1 MIKSLHGLLIYLYI
15 KSYKGILMNTNR
27 FETFFDAVL
36 AIIITVLVLKL
47 TQPASPTL
55 GAVLALNARFITYA
69 ICFLVIF
76 IIWYDNHNLFQ
87 VVEEIDHKVL
97 SIYAV
102 QIFAISLLP
111 YFATWVAL
119 NINSVAAE
127 TMYGIVFLAID
138 ILYIISINAIYRAN
152 PYNSGL
158 VQSSFRRVYSYIPI
172 AIMILGFVLTYTIY
186 VPGIY
191 ICVLLSVICW
201 LIFLRL
207 KKSDNRSTD
216 RFEAFIDAIIAI
228 IITIIVIEI
237 PMVANGSWN
246 SFFDIKLEFII
257 YAVSFI
263 VCFNFWNYNNNLFN
277 IVNKVDHKVIWS
289 IGIALFFL
297 SLIPYLTTFVAENS
311 NSFVPCF
318 LYGLNFIIVAILSI
332 VTANALKNSD
342 KANIALQL
350 ALEDNKPFIST
361 IVLVVIGMVIGYFIY
376 PLAIVIACLVSI
388 ITLWAISYYGN
399 RY

>member
-1 MIKSLHGLLIYLYI
+1 
-15 KSYKGILMNTNR
+15 MNTNR
-27 FETFFDAVL
+27 FETFFDAIL

-47 TQPASPTL
+47 TQPASPTF

-87 VVEEIDHKVL
+87 VVEEIDNRVL
-97 SIYAV
+97 FIYAL

-119 NINSVAAE
+119 NIKSVAAQ

-138 ILYIISINAIYRAN
+138 VLYIISIYAIYRAN
-152 PYNSGL
+152 PYNCGL
-158 VQSSFRRVYSYIPI
+158 CQANFRSIYSYIPI

-186 VPGIY
+186 APGIY
-191 ICVLLSVICW
+191 ISVLLSVICW
-201 LIFLRL
+201 LIFSRL
-207 KKSDNRSTD
+207 KRPDNGSTD

-228 IITIIVIEI
+228 IITIIVLEI

-246 SFFDIKLEFII
+246 SFFDIKLEFIV

-376 PLAIVIACLVSI
+376 PLAIVIACFVSI
-388 ITLWAISYYGN
+388 ITLWVISYYGN
-399 RY
+399 KYLFFTFSLF

>member
-1 MIKSLHGLLIYLYI
+1 
-15 KSYKGILMNTNR
+15 MNTNR
-27 FETFFDAVL
+27 FETFFDAIL

-47 TQPASPTL
+47 TQPASPTF

-87 VVEEIDHKVL
+87 VVEEIDNRVL
-97 SIYAV
+97 FIYAL

-119 NINSVAAE
+119 NIKSVAAE

-138 ILYIISINAIYRAN
+138 VLYIISIYAIYRAN
-152 PYNSGL
+152 PYNCGL
-158 VQSSFRRVYSYIPI
+158 CQANFRSIYSYVPI

-186 VPGIY
+186 TPGIY
-191 ICVLLSVICW
+191 ISVLLSVICW
-201 LIFLRL
+201 LIFSRL
-207 KKSDNRSTD
+207 KRPDNGSTD

-228 IITIIVIEI
+228 IITIIVLEI

-246 SFFDIKLEFII
+246 SFFDIRLEFIV

-361 IVLVVIGMVIGYFIY
+361 IVLVVIGIVIGYFIY
-376 PLAIVIACLVSI
+376 PLVIVIACLVSI

-399 RY
+399 KY

>member
-1 MIKSLHGLLIYLYI
+1 
-15 KSYKGILMNTNR
+15 MNTNR
-27 FETFFDAVL
+27 FETFFDAIL

-47 TQPASPTL
+47 TQPASPTF

-87 VVEEIDHKVL
+87 VVEEIDNKVL
-97 SIYAV
+97 ITYAV
-102 QIFAISLLP
+102 QVFAISLLP

-127 TMYGIVFLAID
+127 TMYGILFLAID
-138 ILYIISINAIYRAN
+138 ILYIISIYSIYRAN
-152 PYNSGL
+152 PYNCGL
-158 VQSSFRRVYSYIPI
+158 CQANFRSVYSYIPI
-172 AIMILGFVLTYTIY
+172 TIMIFGFVLTYTVY
-186 VPGIY
+186 TPGIY

-201 LIFLRL
+201 LIFSRL
-207 KKSDNRSTD
+207 KRSDNGSTD

-228 IITIIVIEI
+228 IITIIVLEI
-237 PMVANGSWN
+237 PMVANGSWEA
-246 SFFDIKLEFII
+246 FLDIKLEFIV

-277 IVNKVDHKVIWS
+277 IVNKIDHRVIWS

-311 NSFVPCF
+311 NSFVPSF
-318 LYGLNFIIVAILSI
+318 LYGLNFIVVAILSI
-332 VTANALKNSD
+332 FTANALKNSD
-342 KANIALQL
+342 KANVALQL
-350 ALEDNKPFIST
+350 ALADNKPFIST
-361 IVLVVIGMVIGYFIY
+361 IVLVLIGMVIGYFTY
-376 PLAIVIACLVSI
+376 PLVIVIACLISI
-388 ITLWAISYYGN
+388 ITLWVISYYGN
-399 RY
+399 KY

>member
-1 MIKSLHGLLIYLYI
+1 
-15 KSYKGILMNTNR
+15 MNTNR
-27 FETFFDAVL
+27 FETFFDAIL

-47 TQPASPTL
+47 TQPASPTF

-87 VVEEIDHKVL
+87 VVEEIDNRVL
-97 SIYAV
+97 FIYAL

-119 NINSVAAE
+119 NIKSVAAQ

-138 ILYIISINAIYRAN
+138 VLYIISIYAIYRAN
-152 PYNSGL
+152 PYNCGL
-158 VQSSFRRVYSYIPI
+158 CQANFRSIYSYIPI

-186 VPGIY
+186 APGIY
-191 ICVLLSVICW
+191 ISVLLSVICW
-201 LIFLRL
+201 LIFSRL
-207 KKSDNRSTD
+207 KRPDNGSTD

-228 IITIIVIEI
+228 IITIIVLEI

-246 SFFDIKLEFII
+246 SFFDIKLEFIV

-361 IVLVVIGMVIGYFIY
+361 IVLVVIGIVIGYFIY
-376 PLAIVIACLVSI
+376 PLVIVIACLVSI

-399 RY
+399 KY

>member
-1 MIKSLHGLLIYLYI
+1 
-15 KSYKGILMNTNR
+15 MNTNR
-27 FETFFDAVL
+27 FETFFDAIL

-47 TQPASPTL
+47 TQPVSPTF
-55 GAVLALNARFITYA
+55 GAFLALNARFITYA

-87 VVEEIDHKVL
+87 VVEEIDNRVL
-97 SIYAV
+97 FIYAL

-119 NINSVAAE
+119 NIKSVAAE

-138 ILYIISINAIYRAN
+138 VLYIISIYAIYRAN
-152 PYNSGL
+152 PYNCGL
-158 VQSSFRRVYSYIPI
+158 CQANFRSIYSYVPI

-186 VPGIY
+186 TPGIY
-191 ICVLLSVICW
+191 ISVLLSVICW
-201 LIFLRL
+201 LIFSRL
-207 KKSDNRSTD
+207 KRPDNGSTD

-228 IITIIVIEI
+228 IITIIVLEI

-246 SFFDIKLEFII
+246 SFFDIRLEFIV

-350 ALEDNKPFIST
+350 ELADNKPYMST
-361 IVLVVIGMVIGYFIY
+361 VVLVIIGMVIGYFTY
-376 PLAIVIACLVSI
+376 PLLIVVACLVSI
-388 ITLWAISYYGN
+388 IAIWAISYYRN
-399 RY
+399 NY